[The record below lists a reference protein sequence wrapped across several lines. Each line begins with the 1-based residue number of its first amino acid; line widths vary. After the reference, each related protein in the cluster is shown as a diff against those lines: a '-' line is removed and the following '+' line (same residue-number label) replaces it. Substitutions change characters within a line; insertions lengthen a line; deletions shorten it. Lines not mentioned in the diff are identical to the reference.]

1 MKTVIHLLSFAFA
14 ILLFSCVGPP
24 ELDDGLVKNLPSVVN
39 TPDAFTFL
47 LKADNY
53 TFDETYDLSLSLVDS
68 TDIVV
73 TTILV
78 TGFVRGDSTQISVLN
93 ALDTPLLPFMVDGDY
108 NYVSIDSAKTY
119 SPKKVNIRGKNFTG
133 ELNFILAKRN

>member
-1 MKTVIHLLSFAFA
+1 MKTATHLIPLAFA
-14 ILLFSCVGPP
+14 ILFISCVGPP

-39 TPDAFTFL
+39 TPDAFTFI

-73 TTILV
+73 TTLLV
-78 TGFVRGDSTQISVLN
+78 TGFVRGDSTQIAVLN
-93 ALDTPLLPFMVDGDY
+93 ALGVPLLPLMIDGDY
-108 NYVSIDSAKTY
+108 SYVSVDSAKTY
-119 SPKKVNIRGKNFTG
+119 SPKKVNVRGRNLTG
-133 ELNFILAKRN
+133 ELNFILTKGN